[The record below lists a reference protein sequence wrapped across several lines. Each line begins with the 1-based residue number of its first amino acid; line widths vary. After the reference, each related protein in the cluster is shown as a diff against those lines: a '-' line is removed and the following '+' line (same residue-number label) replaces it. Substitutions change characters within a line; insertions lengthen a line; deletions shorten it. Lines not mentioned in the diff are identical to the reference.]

1 MKTTIDID
9 KAEIAS
15 LLKRMNDTEKKQ
27 ALEDSGQLIV
37 QSTHVGY
44 LKETSPEGKKW
55 EKNSNWYKQAKG
67 GAAILTG
74 PTSKKIHAGPF
85 AGRYEF
91 AKINL
96 KRMRN
101 SLMVRVEGTEKAY
114 VEYENDVKKRASLTQ
129 YGGESKLILKSTTGK
144 KNLELSIDVT
154 PRPHLGVAEKI
165 ARIGGKTD
173 PQNIEDIFSM
183 MVDKHI
189 G

>member
-1 MKTTIDID
+1 MKTNIDID
-9 KAEIAS
+9 KSEIAS
-15 LLKRMNDTEKKQ
+15 LLAKMSDSEKRQ
-27 ALEDSGQLIV
+27 ALEDSGTFIIE
-37 QSTHVGY
+37 STHVSY
-44 LKETSPEGKKW
+44 LKTISPEGKKW
-55 EKNSNWYKQAKG
+55 EKNPDWYKKAKG

-74 PTSKKIHAGPF
+74 PTSKTIYAGPF

-91 AKINL
+91 ASINL

-101 SLMVRVEGTEKAY
+101 SLMVRVEGAEKAY
-114 VEYENDVKKRASLTQ
+114 VEYEIDVKERASLTQ
-129 YGGESKLILKSTTGK
+129 HGGESKLILRSTTGK
-144 KNLELSIDVT
+144 KNLELNVNIA

-173 PQNIEDIFSM
+173 PQHIENIFSK